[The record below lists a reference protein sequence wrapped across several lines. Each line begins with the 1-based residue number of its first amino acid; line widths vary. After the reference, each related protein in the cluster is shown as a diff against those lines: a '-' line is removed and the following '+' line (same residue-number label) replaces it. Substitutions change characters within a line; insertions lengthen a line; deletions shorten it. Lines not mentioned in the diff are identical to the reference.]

1 MFRRTPPPSPASRV
15 VPDDSNEARFRAL
28 GYLLDAQRYSTHGL
42 CILEVAGGFEVTG
55 LKIPERGAA
64 YDLVQYTT
72 QITASEVVAA
82 IEQSRALP

>member
-1 MFRRTPPPSPASRV
+1 MFRRTPPPSTTSRV
-15 VPDDSNEARFRAL
+15 VPDDSNEARLRAL

-42 CILEVAGGFEVTG
+42 CVLEVAGGFEVTG

-72 QITASEVVAA
+72 RITASEVAA
-82 IEQSRALP
+82 TIEHLRSLP